1 MVVLADRMVKRSGWA
16 DCLNLSRSVLCLGET
31 ELPRLTASYR
41 LFFEETYL
49 VVQSVLRLK
58 HELLAVNAHLIGSL
72 GVDVVQTELFHTAM
86 ALVRWRSAQRCFTS
100 FCQSCCRCCAAL
112 SQFIACSRVLFLS
125 IQVSN

>member
-16 DCLNLSRSVLCLGET
+16 DCLNLSRCVLCLGET

-58 HELLAVNAHLIGSL
+58 HEQLAVNAHLIGSL
-72 GVDVVQTELFHTAM
+72 GVDVVQTELFSYGNGFGP
-86 ALVRWRSAQRCFTS
+86 L
-100 FCQSCCRCCAAL
+100 AL
-112 SQFIACSRVLFLS
+112 SPALLHFILPVLLPLLCSLEPVYSLLTRPLS
-125 IQVSN
+125 FHTRQ